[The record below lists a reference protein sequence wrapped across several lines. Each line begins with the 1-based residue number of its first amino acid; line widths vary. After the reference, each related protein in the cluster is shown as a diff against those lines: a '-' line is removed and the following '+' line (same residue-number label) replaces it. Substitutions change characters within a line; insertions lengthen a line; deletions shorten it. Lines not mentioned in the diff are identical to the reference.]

1 MFLLIP
7 FLIRPIVRVV
17 RRYRARKA
25 LTLSEH
31 PAQTSTP
38 E

>member
-7 FLIRPIVRVV
+7 FLIRPIVRLV

-25 LTLSEH
+25 LTLSERE
-31 PAQTSTP
+31 AQTWTP